1 MCEPRG
7 SRPVRLF
14 LCFGSLVAVL
24 SLLLAGCAP
33 VAAPLATSSSNAVT
47 VTDIVGR
54 SVTLKVPVQRLLL
67 GEARLLYLVSL
78 LDKDDPLK
86 WVVGWPNDLRTA
98 DLDTYTKYKERF
110 PRLTEI
116 PELGTIA
123 SGGFSA
129 EQAIQLKPDVLVLT
143 YDTYGPA
150 RDAGLI
156 DALAKAGIPSVVLD
170 FRQQPL
176 ENTVP
181 STLLLGRL
189 MGRQE
194 QAQQFVD
201 YYLAQVNQV
210 YARVETLKGPLPTAF
225 LYRAPGLLECCA
237 TFGRANLGALLER
250 AGGQNLGSGRVPGWA
265 GTLNPEQILQSDPD
279 LIIATG
285 SNWSQYSGNRPAGVG
300 FVSLGYGARVEEA
313 RAQLRGLTEQP
324 GWGNLQAVR
333 NRRFYA
339 VWHQF
344 YNSPYHFVVLQQ
356 FAKWLHPNLFG
367 DLDPEQTFRQ
377 FHERFLP
384 ISYSGLFWVSL
395 GD

>member
-1 MCEPRG
+1 MLDRW
-7 SRPVRLF
+7 RPSSVRRALIG
-14 LCFGSLVAVL
+14 L
-24 SLLLAGCAP
+24 LLLAVAILLAACAPALAP
-33 VAAPLATSSSNAVT
+33 VATAPAESIT

-78 LDKDDPLK
+78 LEKDDPLK
-86 WVVGWPNDLRTA
+86 WIVGWPNDLRTA
-98 DLDTYTKYKERF
+98 DLDTYNKYKERF
-110 PRLTEI
+110 SRLTEI

-129 EQAIQLKPDVLVLT
+129 EQAIQLKPDVLLLT
-143 YDTYGPA
+143 VDTYGPA
-150 RDAGLI
+150 RDSGLV
-156 DALAKAGIPSVVLD
+156 DALAKAGVPSVVLD

-181 STLLLGRL
+181 STFLLGRL

-194 QAQQFVD
+194 QAQRFVD

-210 YARVETLKGPLPTAF
+210 YTRVESLKGPLPTAF

-265 GTLNPEQILQSDPD
+265 GTLNPEQVLQSNPD

-285 SNWSQYSGNRPAGVG
+285 SNWSQYGGNRPQGVG
-300 FVSLGYGARVEEA
+300 FVSLGYSARPDEA
-313 RAQLRGLTEQP
+313 RAQLLQLTEQP
-324 GWGNLQAVR
+324 GWSSLQAVR

-356 FAKWLHPNLFG
+356 FAKWLHPDVFG
-367 DLDPEQTFRQ
+367 DLDPERTFRE

-384 ISYSGLFWVSL
+384 IGYSGAFWVSL
-395 GD
+395 AD